1 MHRVRLP
8 TILAGNR
15 RYGKIMRSWDGSQE
29 WSVYQVTCRA
39 KAASYGAIIEAK
51 RRSESAPLEGSST
64 AGSRGSMSGFWLKFA
79 PLSLV
84 LCLCLSGFSPP
95 AAAQR
100 GGVRK
105 PSAKK
110 KQDAQKTDPPGIP
123 AYTPSPLQP
132 LPLDQLPAVAPK
144 VTYED
149 GQLSIVEHN
158 CTLADVLHAVKKQL
172 GADLD
177 VPPNATERVV
187 ADLGPGTPRQVITDL
202 LNGTHFNYVIVGS
215 ATDPTAVES
224 LALTPKTGAT
234 ETASAAPPNRP
245 IVPGRA
251 FQPGV
256 SPAAQGAI
264 PPPDAASDDDNT
276 DPPEEAAD
284 QPDGQDAQQGDPSQ
298 AQQT

>member
-1 MHRVRLP
+1 M
-8 TILAGNR
+8 
-15 RYGKIMRSWDGSQE
+15 
-29 WSVYQVTCRA
+29 
-39 KAASYGAIIEAK
+39 
-51 RRSESAPLEGSST
+51 
-64 AGSRGSMSGFWLKFA
+64 AGSRGSMSGFGLKFA
-79 PLSLV
+79 PLSV
-84 LCLCLSGFSPP
+84 VFCLCLSSFSPQ

-110 KQDAQKTDPPGIP
+110 KQDAQKPDPAAIP
-123 AYTPSPLQP
+123 AYTPTPLQP

-144 VTYED
+144 VTYQG
-149 GQLSIVEHN
+149 GQLTIVAHN

-215 ATDPTAVES
+215 ASDPTAVQS
-224 LALTPKTGAT
+224 LALTPKTGGT

-245 IVPGRA
+245 GVPPRV
-251 FQPGV
+251 FQPGMA
-256 SPAAQGAI
+256 PPPGQGAT
-264 PPPDAASDDDNT
+264 PPADAASDDDGT
-276 DPPEEAAD
+276 DPPEEATD
-284 QPDGQDAQQGDPSQ
+284 QPDGQEAQQQGDQVQS
-298 AQQT
+298 QQTPKTPEQLLQELQRQQQQMQQQQGQQPGQPATPPQGNLFPNQPPTTAPSKPD

>member
-1 MHRVRLP
+1 
-8 TILAGNR
+8 
-15 RYGKIMRSWDGSQE
+15 
-29 WSVYQVTCRA
+29 
-39 KAASYGAIIEAK
+39 
-51 RRSESAPLEGSST
+51 
-64 AGSRGSMSGFWLKFA
+64 MSGFWLKFA

-149 GQLSIVEHN
+149 GQLSIVAHN
-158 CTLADVLHAVKKQL
+158 CTLADVLRAVKKQL

-245 IVPGRA
+245 SEPGRV
-251 FQPGV
+251 FQPGMP
-256 SPAAQGAI
+256 PAVQGAT
-264 PPPDAASDDDNT
+264 PPADAASDDDNT
-276 DPPEEAAD
+276 EPPEEATD
-284 QPDGQDAQQGDPSQ
+284 QPDSQDAQQQGDQ
-298 AQQT
+298 AQGQQTPKTPEQLLQELQRQQQQMQQQQGQQSGQPGQTPPGGLFPNLPPTEAPKKPD